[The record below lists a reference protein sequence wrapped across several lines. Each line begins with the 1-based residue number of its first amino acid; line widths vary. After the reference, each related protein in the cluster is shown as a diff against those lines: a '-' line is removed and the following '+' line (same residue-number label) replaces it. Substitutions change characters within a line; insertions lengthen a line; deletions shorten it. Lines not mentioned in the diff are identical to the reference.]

1 MQEIIAVAVACL
13 AAMAIRLATLVVAIL
28 SVGVSLI
35 PPIMITIMIRV
46 DYAPRCQKTTRN
58 QRVKRKL
65 HDKPH
70 DFLPSTSLQFNAW
83 LPW

>member
-1 MQEIIAVAVACL
+1 V
-13 AAMAIRLATLVVAIL
+13 T
-28 SVGVSLI
+28 LI

-46 DYAPRCQKTTRN
+46 DDAPRRQKTTCD

-70 DFLPSTSLQFNAW
+70 DFEPSKPLQFNAW